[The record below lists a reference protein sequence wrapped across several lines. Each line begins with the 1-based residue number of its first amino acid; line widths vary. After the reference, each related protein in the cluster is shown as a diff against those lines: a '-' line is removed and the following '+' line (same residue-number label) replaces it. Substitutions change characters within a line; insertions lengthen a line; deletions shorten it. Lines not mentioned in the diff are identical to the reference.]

1 MTQLAGQSPRA
12 TVWRS
17 ASNFLVI
24 ASVLSTLAAGSL
36 VGCDNSDADGG
47 GGAGGRSGAGSSN
60 TGGSHAGANN
70 VGGSHAGGFAG
81 TGGESEGGDSS
92 GGVGNTG
99 GDSEVG
105 GAGAGEGGEGGSAAP
120 MRPSQQSIDHVF
132 VITMENKNFTDTFGT
147 SKQDPFVKQLATE
160 GAILTEYYGTGHVS
174 LDNYISMM
182 SGQPS
187 TLETQA
193 DCFQG
198 FNDVVADGSDATNPK
213 VLKTKDGK
221 GCVYPTQV
229 KTFVNQLDDLK
240 KSWKGYMGDMGNDP
254 TRESETCGHPAIGAI
269 DKTQAAQAPT
279 VDVPGGDQYATRHNP
294 FVYFHSIIDNQAYCD
309 AHVVNL
315 DLQLENDLKS
325 IETTPNFV
333 FITPNL
339 CDDGHDGDGTG
350 AQGKGC
356 VNGDPGGLSSI
367 DAFLKKWIPLIQAS
381 PAYQKDGL
389 IIINFDESADTSLAG
404 SSTDSDSGKTTYTI
418 NLPGQACCG
427 QKTGPNVTRPSDSI
441 IPASATLEYKLHFV
455 GVGGDRTGAVLLS
468 KWITPGTVSYTQ
480 YNHYSLLRSLE
491 NIFETD
497 GYLGYADDANLATF
511 GDDVFTNLK

>member
-1 MTQLAGQSPRA
+1 MTHLEGKAPRAAVRRTSNLLAAAGLLALLVGASLAGCGNSDSEA
-12 TVWRS
+12 GTGGK
-17 ASNFLVI
+17 SN
-24 ASVLSTLAAGSL
+24 AGS
-36 VGCDNSDADGG
+36 
-47 GGAGGRSGAGSSN
+47 
-60 TGGSHAGANN
+60 GGSQAGVSN
-70 VGGSHAGGFAG
+70 GGSHAGGVSNGGSSEAG
-81 TGGESEGGDSS
+81 ESNGGTGNSGGESEAGSSNGGES
-92 GGVGNTG
+92 GAG
-99 GDSEVG
+99 
-105 GAGAGEGGEGGSAAP
+105 GAGEGGEAGATVQAP
-120 MRPSQQSIDHVF
+120 PTQQSIKHVF
-132 VITMENKNFTDTFGT
+132 VLTMENKNFTDTFGT
-147 SKQDPFVKQLATE
+147 SKQDPYFKQLATE

-174 LDNYISMM
+174 LDNYVSMM

-198 FNDVVADGSDATNPK
+198 FNDVIADGSDASNPK

-221 GCVYPTQV
+221 GCVYPAQV

-240 KSWKGYMGDMGNDP
+240 LSWKGYMGDMGNDP
-254 TRESETCGHPAIGAI
+254 TRESATCGHPAIGAL
-269 DKTQAAQAPT
+269 DRTQAAQAPS
-279 VDVPGGDQYATRHNP
+279 VDVPDGDQYATRHNP
-294 FVYFHSIIDNQAYCD
+294 FVYFHSIIDDQAYCD

-315 DLQLENDLKS
+315 ESQLEKDLKS

-333 FITPNL
+333 FVTPNL

-350 AQGKGC
+350 AASKGC

-389 IIINFDESADTSLAG
+389 IIINFDESADTSVAG
-404 SSTDSDSGKTTYTI
+404 STTDTTTGKTTYTI

-427 QKTGPNVTRPSDSI
+427 QKTGPNVTRPGDSI
-441 IPASATLEYKLHFV
+441 IPASATLDYKLHYV

-468 KWITPGTVSYTQ
+468 KWIAPGTVSYTQ

-491 NIFETD
+491 TIFET
-497 GYLGYADDANLATF
+497 GEYLGYADDASLTTF
-511 GDDVFTNLK
+511 GDDIFTNLK